1 MSALD
6 VQVGGDHYK
15 KYKIQPMEYS
25 MANGL
30 DACQHTAIKYITRF
44 RDKGGIADLEKAK
57 HCIDLLIEFECK
69 GQVETTDL
77 NSTERTFETLVPVAP
92 MAPAPS
98 GTCYKVGCPNEAVKY
113 GACGQH
119 QQKEDEATHRDGG
132 GSKFKQNEDGRWMQ
146 WALDSWFF
154 HSDDPKAVPGG
165 LKPLPPLGP
174 AVPKFDIPEGLRPPV
189 GRACYNPSCLMQ
201 AVEGSSFCEEHSRG
215 HPYDRHD

>member
-57 HCIDLLIEFECK
+57 HCIDLLIEFERRAL
-69 GQVETTDL
+69 GELAVGVVFDDL
-77 NSTERTFETLVPVAP
+77 LSGGAVAKAMNLP
-92 MAPAPS
+92 PQAPAPS
-98 GTCYKVGCPNEAVKY
+98 TACYKRGCPNDAVRY

-146 WALDSWFF
+146 WGLDSWFF
-154 HSDDPKAVPGG
+154 HADDPKAVPKG
-165 LKPLPPLGP
+165 LLPISI
-174 AVPKFDIPEGLRPPV
+174 K
-189 GRACYNPSCLMQ
+189 
-201 AVEGSSFCEEHSRG
+201 
-215 HPYDRHD
+215 